1 MSFQGAPAAQEG
13 PPGIPAVAVATT
25 DINQLIHIIQAQQAA
40 QQVHQQQMAAMLN
53 HLVTM
58 QNANL
63 PPIGGTG
70 IGATRNIDERPFRRI
85 QQFDNKSKSW
95 KEWRVHFL
103 AAVRESSPLTAQ
115 VIEMVELNEVP
126 VQPDK
131 VVEKDPSYQEAVGLR
146 HSLHSR
152 LVSLTTGVS
161 FAIVESSG
169 DCGLE
174 AWKLLSQ
181 K

>member
-1 MSFQGAPAAQEG
+1 MAFQGAAAAPEG
-13 PPGIPAVAVATT
+13 PPGIPAVGAVAN

-40 QQVHQQQMAAMLN
+40 QQVHQQQMATMLS
-53 HLVTM
+53 HLVQT
-58 QNANL
+58 QNASL
-63 PPIGGTG
+63 PPTGGARE
-70 IGATRNIDERPFRRI
+70 GATRSIDERPFRRLEK
-85 QQFDNKSKSW
+85 FDNKAESW

-103 AAVRESSPLTAQ
+103 TAVRESSPLTARCM
-115 VIEMVELNEVP
+115 EMAELTEVP
-126 VQPDK
+126 VTSDL
-131 VVEKDPSYQEAVGLR
+131 VVKEDASYQEAVDLR

-174 AWKLLSQ
+174 AW
-181 K
+181 